1 MLIVVIILLVVA
13 IVLLFRWLAK
23 RTPPTDHTWAVK
35 ADPIPDHVEKE
46 MERMKHDP
54 EPFFSW
60 ALVEKI
66 IMVSLISIIF
76 AQVLPDVR
84 ATNLELAVGVAFVI
98 AINTL
103 VSHWFARRGTEWT
116 SIIRQFIVMAVINF
130 GSVLLYSFL
139 LPAVDE
145 AGSINLGN
153 TLFFVLLLT
162 LLVVL
167 FDRYRA
173 VYVARFAAG
182 DSGND
187 GEQSEETAVAAA

>member
-1 MLIVVIILLVVA
+1 
-13 IVLLFRWLAK
+13 
-23 RTPPTDHTWAVK
+23 
-35 ADPIPDHVEKE
+35 